1 MRNNT
6 QLKIDVMKICKAL
19 SFVVLSSVLTIS
31 CTKSNVQPAATP
43 LANTKTTQDTIYAYS
58 PAISGPIGAALP
70 DPALAGNWTLVSDST
85 SLTGGEKPGFDSGSK
100 YTGQPGDYFNITSD
114 GKISMNEGSN
124 YQAIDCVET
133 DSGKNLFELWYTQYP
148 NVALAGG
155 GFIRAEL
162 LKPLVSAHSA
172 VLTTQVVGTMGIYS
186 RRFTLKR

>member
-1 MRNNT
+1 
-6 QLKIDVMKICKAL
+6 MKIYKAL
-19 SFVVLSSVLTIS
+19 SLIALLPVLMSS
-31 CTKSNVQPAATP
+31 CTKSDVQPATQASTQTTTTDPTATQQ
-43 LANTKTTQDTIYAYS
+43 AQDTIVIYH
-58 PAISGPIGAALP
+58 PNNSGAMGAAVP
-70 DPALAGNWTLVSDST
+70 DSALVGNWTLVSDST
-85 SLTGGEKPGFDSGSK
+85 SLTGGEKPAFDSGSK
-100 YTGQPGDYFNITSD
+100 YTGQPGDYFNITSN

-124 YQAIDCVET
+124 YQAIACVET
-133 DSGKNLFELWYTQYP
+133 DSGKDLFELWYTQYP